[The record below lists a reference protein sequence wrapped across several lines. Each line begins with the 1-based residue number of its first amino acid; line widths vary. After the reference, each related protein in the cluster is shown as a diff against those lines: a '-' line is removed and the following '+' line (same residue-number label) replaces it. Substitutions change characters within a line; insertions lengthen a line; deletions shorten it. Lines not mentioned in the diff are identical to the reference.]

1 MPPLPPDPYKILGV
15 ATDAQIPEI
24 RSAHRKLVLKCHP
37 DKVQDPTLKAE
48 KQDEFQQVQQAYELL
63 SDENK
68 RRKYDDQVKL
78 AELYKLHQ
86 AAKANI
92 STPRSSAKEFNIY
105 TAAEPPSSPT
115 ARGRPPLKT
124 YTFRPAW
131 EDEMARGP
139 RMFDHPPPPPP
150 RRESSFFDRPS
161 KREVE
166 REREKDRERE
176 KERERRRK
184 QDESRRVEKESKE
197 QRRSE
202 RKLREKQRDR
212 ERRDADKRPAKPYIE
227 SLDDPS
233 PNKSDKKKSK
243 RYEDRRDRSS
253 GREEEPA
260 TPSAATQRSS
270 TAAMDWAQSYIER
283 AKNNGP
289 PSLKRSNTHQ
299 PTRNANPPAPPA
311 PTPPPMQGLSSLF
324 GVPGGGKP
332 RRTSGDASAAKPTRD
347 RSYRATDD
355 EPSGSPPSRHAP
367 QFPNGPSPRRELHR
381 SGTAP
386 VDGSMYTRTMPGVQ
400 RSQSMNV
407 FPEMTAPRGRDRS
420 RLQPQIDEES
430 DDEDVYNG
438 GRERDR
444 NHRSGRRYRSP
455 DEGRHEN
462 VAYYYQVD
470 GGRTKPQDVYTRR
483 LEPEMKVSS
492 RYYAGVAAESRPHAL
507 SRESSYMRGAPVRVK
522 TSPHYSQNDVQY
534 TKYDRHGHANAAYA

>member
-15 ATDAQIPEI
+15 AKDAQMPEI

-37 DKVQDPTLKAE
+37 DKVQDATLKAE

-68 RRKYDDQVKL
+68 RRKYDDQVRL
-78 AELYKLHQ
+78 AELCKLVQ
-86 AAKANI
+86 AKANI
-92 STPRSSAKEFNIY
+92 STPRSAAKEFNVY
-105 TAAEPPSSPT
+105 TAAEPPSSSPT
-115 ARGRPPLKT
+115 TRGRPPPKR
-124 YTFRPAW
+124 YTFRPLW
-131 EDEMARGP
+131 EDDVARGP

-166 REREKDRERE
+166 RQREMDREGER
-176 KERERRRK
+176 ERERRRK
-184 QDESRRVEKESKE
+184 QDENRPLDKVSKE
-197 QRRSE
+197 QRRAE
-202 RKLREKQRDR
+202 RKVREKQRDR
-212 ERRDADKRPAKPYIE
+212 ERRDAEKRAAKPYIE
-227 SLDDPS
+227 PLDDPS

-243 RYEDRRDRSS
+243 RYDDGRDRSS
-253 GREEEPA
+253 GREEERPM
-260 TPSAATQRSS
+260 STQRS
-270 TAAMDWAQSYIER
+270 AAMDWAQSYIER
-283 AKNNGP
+283 VKNNGP

-299 PTRNANPPAPPA
+299 PTRNAIPPAPPA

-324 GVPGGGKP
+324 GVPGGVKP

-367 QFPNGPSPRRELHR
+367 QFADGPSPRRELHR

-386 VDGSMYTRTMPGVQ
+386 AGGSMYTRPMPGVP

-407 FPEMTAPRGRDRS
+407 FPETTAPRGRDRS
-420 RLQPQIDEES
+420 RMQAQIDEVS
-430 DDEDVYNG
+430 DGEDMYMG
-438 GRERDR
+438 GRERDGR
-444 NHRSGRRYRSP
+444 HGRRYRSP

-470 GGRTKPQDVYTRR
+470 GGRTKAQDVYKRR
-483 LEPEMKVSS
+483 LEPEMNPPS
-492 RYYAGVAAESRPHAL
+492 RYHGGIHAESRPPTL
-507 SRESSYMRGAPVRVK
+507 SRGGSYMTSANFRVK
-522 TSPHYSQNDVQY
+522 TSKHYNHNDVQY
-534 TKYDRHGHANAAYA
+534 SPRHGYANVAYA